1 MLRIFILCFLSLF
14 SMTSVATEQH
24 EDPYEMVQRVADL
37 TFKRVAK
44 DKAIISENKEH
55 YRVIVEEE
63 LVPYIDY
70 IYAAKLIIGPS
81 YNSTTKEQRIE
92 FIKAF
97 KSYLILTYAN
107 VFTFYKEQKVIFEPV
122 RPINGNQKTV
132 TVTTR
137 IIDDG
142 KPDIEIKFKVRRRK
156 DGSWKAYDM
165 IAEGISL
172 LDSKR
177 AELGGLIRRQGIEE
191 VTQMLIAKSKDTVT
205 IKSEQELKDS
215 LE

>member
-1 MLRIFILCFLSLF
+1 MLRIIFACVLSLF
-14 SMTSVATEQH
+14 STFSFAAEQN
-24 EDPYEMVQRVADL
+24 ENPYEMVQRVADL
-37 TFKRVAK
+37 TFKRVAG

-70 IYAAKLIIGPS
+70 VYAAKLIIGRS
-81 YNSTTKEQRIE
+81 YGKTTKAQRKE

-97 KSYLILTYAN
+97 RSYLILTYAN

-122 RPINGNQKTV
+122 RPIKPKQKTV
-132 TVTTR
+132 SVTTR

-177 AELGGLIRRQGIEE
+177 AELGGLIRRKGIDE
-191 VTQMLIAKSKDTVT
+191 VTTMLIEKSKSTVT
-205 IKSEQELKDS
+205 LKSEKQLKDS
-215 LE
+215 LK

>member
-1 MLRIFILCFLSLF
+1 MLRILFACAFSLF
-14 SMTSVATEQH
+14 SMVSLAAERN
-24 EDPYEMVQRVADL
+24 ENPYEMVQRVADL

-44 DKAIISENKEH
+44 DKALIKENKEH

-70 IYAAKLIIGPS
+70 VYAAKLIIGRS
-81 YNSTTKEQRIE
+81 YNKTTKEQRRA

-97 KSYLILTYAN
+97 RSYLILTYAN
-107 VFTFYKEQKVIFEPV
+107 VFTFYKEQKVIFEPA
-122 RPINGNQKTV
+122 RPIKEKQKTV
-132 TVTTR
+132 SVTTR

-142 KPDIEIKFKVRRRK
+142 KPDIEIKFKVKRRK

-165 IAEGISL
+165 VAEGISL

-177 AELGGLIRRQGIEE
+177 AELGGLIRQKGIEE
-191 VTQMLIAKSKDTVT
+191 VTQMLIDKSKASVTV
-205 IKSEQELKDS
+205 KSEKELKDS
-215 LE
+215 LK

>member
-1 MLRIFILCFLSLF
+1 MLRIFTACVLSFLSF
-14 SMTSVATEQH
+14 FTVAASQNEN
-24 EDPYEMVQRVADL
+24 PYEMVQRVADL
-37 TFKRVAK
+37 TFKRVAE
-44 DKAIISENKEH
+44 DKAIIEKNKEH

-70 IYAAKLIIGPS
+70 VYAAKLIIGRS
-81 YNSTTKEQRIE
+81 YNKTTKEQRKE

-97 KSYLILTYAN
+97 RSYLILTYAN
-107 VFTFYKEQKVIFEPV
+107 VFTFYKEQKVIFEPT
-122 RPINGNQKTV
+122 RPIKNNQKTV
-132 TVTTR
+132 SVSTR

-142 KPDIEIKFKVRRRK
+142 KPDIEIQFKVRRRK

-165 IAEGISL
+165 VAEGISL

-191 VTQMLIAKSKDTVT
+191 VTKMLIAKSKDTVT
-205 IKSEQELKDS
+205 TKTEKELKES
-215 LE
+215 IK